1 MTSSRLPFRERHC
14 GGIAPGF
21 KVVHKNCV
29 SVDNRLENL
38 MLVPEALAH
47 RWCQHHASD
56 ASDVISSGNSGG
68 SSRTSGSSAL
78 SVRSGEESKNKES
91 GSASHGDSGNESG
104 AESTAD
110 ASEEESTREQS
121 LYWIAI
127 QQLPQEPLDEVS

>member
-56 ASDVISSGNSGG
+56 ASDVISSSG

-91 GSASHGDSGNESG
+91 GSASDGDSGNESG